1 MYNNTDPNTAHPF
14 SLLVV
19 DDNDIARES
28 LEEYLTY
35 HGFRVTLASSGKQC
49 LCILEKQG
57 FDLILMDIQMG
68 EMDGITTMQKK
79 AQMARAKD
87 IPVLALTALA
97 MPGDRE
103 RCLAAGAADYISKP
117 VSVNILLTRIKDL
130 LSARQQQGSYTSAYN
145 LH

>member
-1 MYNNTDPNTAHPF
+1 MNNNIDSNAAKPF

-35 HGFRVTLASSGKQC
+35 HGFNVTLANSGKQC
-49 LCILEKQG
+49 LSILENQG
-57 FDLILMDIQMG
+57 FDLILMDIQMA

-79 AQMARAKD
+79 AQIAQAND

-117 VSVNILLTRIKDL
+117 VSVNVLLARIKKL
-130 LSARQQQGSYTSAYN
+130 LDSRQQKDSYTSVYH